1 MDHLISS
8 TSAIESTMTESSQ
21 EILAPISLGELIDKI
36 SILEI
41 KTKHLHNKALENV
54 KKELY
59 SLQETLKSL
68 NLSVDAPL
76 IKRLQEVNE
85 ELWQIEDSIRDKE
98 RQNDF
103 SDAFIKLA
111 RSVYQKN
118 DLRAEIKKEINT
130 RYGSRLIEEKS
141 YRQY

>member
-8 TSAIESTMTESSQ
+8 TSAIESSMTESSQ

-54 KKELY
+54 NKEL
-59 SLQETLKSL
+59 SCLQETLKSL
-68 NLSVDAPL
+68 DLSVDAPL
-76 IKRLQEVNE
+76 IKRLKEVNE
-85 ELWQIEDSIRDKE
+85 ELWQIEDCIRDKE
-98 RQNDF
+98 RHNDF
-103 SDAFIKLA
+103 GDDFIKLA

-118 DLRAEIKKEINT
+118 DQRAEIKKEINT
-130 RYGSRLIEEKS
+130 RYGSKFIEEKS